1 MIPGRGAM
9 LISRAGSGGSVG
21 TELIAE
27 RAVVSDRPLPEEQIF
42 DLLHRY
48 FICPYCGNISRLFA
62 VNEFYGEDGSVV
74 GREYYLSCYDVEDL
88 PPEEARNGTLPFRK
102 IHHRA
107 SDLGELKEVAVKETG
122 DNVEVFLHAYNY
134 DARGHMIQRL
144 IQRSDSFLPNF
155 IGMLYSQLDAQYN
168 GSGTSGSGPNTSN
181 SDAAFI
187 GQYIY
192 NATGAGYYLDI
203 TWVFCTNDSSG
214 DASYGIQ
221 VGTGTAAN
229 STSTYALAS
238 QIANGTGS
246 GQLSYGSHS
255 YNWSTGV
262 TSTIVARSFSNGS
275 GASITV
281 SEVGL
286 VWESNGNAF
295 IMIRDVLSSSF
306 TVANGASFVVQY
318 TISITVS

>member
-1 MIPGRGAM
+1 
-9 LISRAGSGGSVG
+9 VG
-21 TELIAE
+21 TELITE
-27 RAVVSDRPLPEEQIF
+27 RAISMDRPLPEEQVL

-62 VNEFYGEDGSVV
+62 VDEFYGEDGSVV

-102 IHHRA
+102 IHHRV
-107 SDLGELKEVAVKETG
+107 SDLGGLREVAVKETG
-122 DNVEVFLHAYNY
+122 DNVEVLLHVYNR
-134 DARGHMIQRL
+134 DVDGNPTQRL

-155 IGMLYSQLDAQYN
+155 IGMLYSQFDVQYN
-168 GSGTSGSGPNTSN
+168 DSGTSGSGPNTSGASATLEGGPIYIN
-181 SDAAFI
+181 SNPTNF
-187 GQYIY
+187 
-192 NATGAGYYLDI
+192 YLSNEL
-203 TWVFCTNDSSG
+203 FCTNDSAG
-214 DASYGIQ
+214 DASYGMQ

-246 GQLSYGSHS
+246 GQLYYGSHS
-255 YNWSTGV
+255 YVIWSAGS
-262 TSTIVARSFSNGS
+262 TSTVVSRSFTNSS

-286 VWESNGNAF
+286 VWESNGNTF

-306 TVANGASFVVQY
+306 TVANDGLFNVQY

>member
-1 MIPGRGAM
+1 
-9 LISRAGSGGSVG
+9 VG
-21 TELIAE
+21 TKAELITE
-27 RAVVSDRPLPEEQIF
+27 RAIGMDRPLPEEQVL

-102 IHHRA
+102 VHHRV
-107 SDLGELKEVAVKETG
+107 SDLGELKEVTVKETG

-134 DARGHMIQRL
+134 DARGHLTQRL
-144 IQRSDSFLPNF
+144 MQRSDSFLPNF
-155 IGMLYSQLDAQYN
+155 VGMLYSQFNAQYN
-168 GSGTSGSGPNTSN
+168 GNGTSGSGPNTSY
-181 SDAAFI
+181 SSAAFI
-187 GQYIY
+187 SSYSMLDASWSITVYI
-192 NATGAGYYLDI
+192 TD
-203 TWVFCTNDSSG
+203 VFSTNDSSG
-214 DASYGIQ
+214 DASYGLQ
-221 VGTGTAAN
+221 VGTGTTAN

-255 YNWSTGV
+255 YSWSTGL
-262 TSTIVARSFSNGS
+262 TSTTVARSFSNGS

-286 VWESNGNAF
+286 VWESGGTSFLTDSNTY
-295 IMIRDVLSSSF
+295 IMIRDILSSSV
-306 TVANGASFVVQY
+306 TIANGGFTTFQY

>member
-1 MIPGRGAM
+1 
-9 LISRAGSGGSVG
+9 VG
-21 TELIAE
+21 TETELITE
-27 RAVVSDRPLPEEQIF
+27 RAVSADRSLPEEQVL

-102 IHHRA
+102 IHHRV
-107 SDLGELKEVAVKETG
+107 SDLAELREVAVKETG
-122 DNVEVFLHAYNY
+122 DNIEVFLHVYNY
-134 DARGHMIQRL
+134 DSEGRLTQRL

-155 IGMLYSQLDAQYN
+155 IGGLYSQMDSSYG
-168 GSGTSGSGPNTSN
+168 GSGTSGSGPNTSGTN
-181 SDAAFI
+181 EPFI
-187 GQYIY
+187 DDYSKLLSLEGF
-192 NATGAGYYLDI
+192 N
-203 TWVFCTNDSSG
+203 TNDGSG

-255 YNWSTGV
+255 YNWSTGS
-262 TSTIVARSFSNGS
+262 TSTTVARTFSNSS

-286 VWESNGNAF
+286 VWKSNSTF
-295 IMIRDVLSSSF
+295 LMIRDVLSSSVVISNGGSF
-306 TVANGASFVVQY
+306 TVNYV
-318 TISITVS
+318 ISITVS

>member
-1 MIPGRGAM
+1 
-9 LISRAGSGGSVG
+9 VG
-21 TELIAE
+21 TETELITE
-27 RAVVSDRPLPEEQIF
+27 RAISADRPLPEEQIF

-88 PPEEARNGTLPFRK
+88 PPEEARNGTLPVRK
-102 IHHRA
+102 VHHRVSSLA
-107 SDLGELKEVAVKETG
+107 ELEEVRITRTKP
-122 DNVEVFLHAYNY
+122 NVEVFLHAYNY
-134 DARGHMIQRL
+134 DAEGRLIQRL

-155 IGMLYSQLDAQYN
+155 LGELFTQLNSVYN
-168 GSGTSGSGPNTSN
+168 NANASNATIASGPNTAGTTQQFISAFANYN
-181 SDAAFI
+181 S
-187 GQYIY
+187 Q
-192 NATGAGYYLDI
+192 DI
-203 TWVFCTNDSSG
+203 FATNDSAG

-246 GQLSYGSHS
+246 GQLSYGSHG
-255 YNWSTGV
+255 YNWSTGT
-262 TSTIVARSFSNGS
+262 TSTTVARSFINNS

-286 VWESNGNAF
+286 VWKSNYDNPAEF
-295 IMIRDVLSSSF
+295 LMIRDVLSSSF
-306 TVANGASFVVQY
+306 TVANGSSFVAQY

>member
-1 MIPGRGAM
+1 M

-21 TELIAE
+21 TEAGLITE
-27 RAVVSDRPLPEEQIF
+27 RAIGVDRSLPEEQVF

-74 GREYYLSCYDVEDL
+74 GREYYLSCHDVEDL

-102 IHHRA
+102 VHHRV
-107 SDLGELKEVAVKETG
+107 SDLGELKEVRITRTKP
-122 DNVEVFLHAYNY
+122 NVEVFLHAYNY
-134 DARGHMIQRL
+134 DAGGHLTQRL

-155 IGMLYSQLDAQYN
+155 IGMLYSQLDCSYA
-168 GSGTSGSGPNTSN
+168 GSGTSGSGPNIGGTN
-181 SDAAFI
+181 EVFISD
-187 GQYIY
+187 Y
-192 NATGAGYYLDI
+192 TGVYPDNDI
-203 TWVFCTNDSSG
+203 FATNDGSG

-255 YNWSTGV
+255 YVSWSAG
-262 TSTIVARSFSNGS
+262 STNTVATRTFINQS

-286 VWESNGNAF
+286 VFESNGYSF

-306 TVANGASFVVQY
+306 TVANGASFNVQY
-318 TISITVS
+318 TIAITVS

>member
-1 MIPGRGAM
+1 
-9 LISRAGSGGSVG
+9 VG
-21 TELIAE
+21 TETELITESAIS
-27 RAVVSDRPLPEEQIF
+27 VDRPLPEEQAF

-74 GREYYLSCYDVEDL
+74 GREYYLSCHDVEDL

-102 IHHRA
+102 IHHRV
-107 SDLGELKEVAVKETG
+107 SDLGELREVAVKETG
-122 DNVEVFLHAYNY
+122 DNIEVFLHMYNY
-134 DARGHMIQRL
+134 DVRGHLAQRL

-155 IGMLYSQLDAQYN
+155 VGMLYSQMNCPYG
-168 GSGTSGSGPNTSN
+168 GSGTSGSGPNTGGASG
-181 SDAAFI
+181 AFI
-187 GQYIY
+187 DNY
-192 NATGAGYYLDI
+192 NNNIDLEGFA
-203 TWVFCTNDSSG
+203 TNDGSG
-214 DASYGIQ
+214 DSSYGIQ
-221 VGTGTAAN
+221 VGTGTTAN
-229 STSTYALAS
+229 STSTYALAA

-255 YNWSTGV
+255 YNWSTGG
-262 TSTIVARSFSNGS
+262 TSTNVIRTFINNS
-275 GASITV
+275 GASITI

-286 VWESNGNAF
+286 IWKSSNTF

-306 TVANGASFVVQY
+306 TVANGSSFVVQC

>member
-1 MIPGRGAM
+1 MGTE
-9 LISRAGSGGSVG
+9 
-21 TELIAE
+21 TELITE
-27 RAVVSDRPLPEEQIF
+27 RIISADRPLPEERVF

-102 IHHRA
+102 VHHRV
-107 SDLGELKEVAVKETG
+107 SDLGELREVAVKETG
-122 DNVEVFLHAYNY
+122 DNIEVFLHMYNRN
-134 DARGHMIQRL
+134 AGGHLTQRL

-155 IGMLYSQLDAQYN
+155 IGMLYSQMDCTYN
-168 GSGTSGSGPNTSN
+168 GGGTSGSGPNTSGT
-181 SDAAFI
+181 SEAFI
-187 GQYIY
+187 NDYSYALYIE
-192 NATGAGYYLDI
+192 G
-203 TWVFCTNDSSG
+203 FSTNDRSG
-214 DASYGIQ
+214 DSSYGVQ

-255 YNWSTGV
+255 YNWSTGS
-262 TSTIVARSFSNGS
+262 TSTIVVRSFSNNS

-286 VWESNGNAF
+286 VWKSNSYF
-295 IMIRDVLSSSF
+295 IMIRDVLSSSV
-306 TVANGASFVVQY
+306 TIANGGSTTFQY
-318 TISITVS
+318 TIAITVS

>member
-1 MIPGRGAM
+1 MGTGTE
-9 LISRAGSGGSVG
+9 
-21 TELIAE
+21 TELITE
-27 RAVVSDRPLPEEQIF
+27 RAVALDRPLPEEQVF

-48 FICPYCGNISRLFA
+48 FVCPYCGNISRLFA
-62 VNEFYGEDGSVV
+62 VNEFYGEDGSVM

-102 IHHRA
+102 VHHRV
-107 SDLGELKEVAVKETG
+107 SDMEELGEVRITRTKP
-122 DNVEVFLHAYNY
+122 NVEVFLHAYNY
-134 DARGHMIQRL
+134 DAGGRLIQRL

-155 IGMLYSQLDAQYN
+155 VGMLYSQMSFQYN
-168 GSGTSGSGPNTSN
+168 GSGTIGSGPNTGGSN
-181 SDAAFI
+181 TSFFDLPSTEAF
-187 GQYIY
+187 Y
-192 NATGAGYYLDI
+192 NEALA
-203 TWVFCTNDSSG
+203 TNDSSG

-255 YNWSTGV
+255 YASWTAGN
-262 TSTIVARSFSNGS
+262 TSTNIYRTFINNS
-275 GASITV
+275 GASITI

-286 VWESNGNAF
+286 VTASHPGKF
-295 IMIRDVLSSSF
+295 MILRDVLSSSF
-306 TVANGASFVVQY
+306 TVANGGSFVVQY

>member
-1 MIPGRGAM
+1 
-9 LISRAGSGGSVG
+9 VG
-21 TELIAE
+21 TETELITE
-27 RAVVSDRPLPEEQIF
+27 RAIGVDRPLPEEQAL

-74 GREYYLSCYDVEDL
+74 GREYYLSCHDVEDL

-102 IHHRA
+102 VHHRV
-107 SDLGELKEVAVKETG
+107 SDLGELREVAVKETG
-122 DNVEVFLHAYNY
+122 DNIEVFLHVYNR
-134 DARGHMIQRL
+134 DAEGRLTQRL

-155 IGMLYSQLDAQYN
+155 VGMLYSQYTCSY
-168 GSGTSGSGPNTSN
+168 GGGGTSGSGPNTAGTN
-181 SDAAFI
+181 AAFI
-187 GQYIY
+187 DNY
-192 NATGAGYYLDI
+192 NTYFINESFTTADG
-203 TWVFCTNDSSG
+203 SG

-221 VGTGTAAN
+221 VGTGTTAN
-229 STSTYALAS
+229 STSTYALSAL
-238 QIANGTGS
+238 IANGTGS

-255 YNWSTGV
+255 YSWSTGG
-262 TSTIVARSFSNGS
+262 TSTIVARPFSNSS

-286 VWESNGNAF
+286 VWESNTSGPYSF
-295 IMIRDVLSSSF
+295 IMIRDVLSSSV
-306 TVANGASFVVQY
+306 TIASGGNTTFQY

>member
-1 MIPGRGAM
+1 MGTE
-9 LISRAGSGGSVG
+9 
-21 TELIAE
+21 TELITE
-27 RAVVSDRPLPEEQIF
+27 RAIGVDRPLPEEQAL

-62 VNEFYGEDGSVV
+62 VNEFYGEDGGVA

-88 PPEEARNGTLPFRK
+88 PPEGARNGTLPFRK
-102 IHHRA
+102 IHHRV
-107 SDLGELKEVAVKETG
+107 SDLGELEEVRITRTKP
-122 DNVEVFLHAYNY
+122 NVEVFLHAYNY
-134 DARGHMIQRL
+134 DAGDHLTQRL

-155 IGMLYSQLDAQYN
+155 LGMLYSQMTNACES
-168 GSGTSGSGPNTSN
+168 GGTSGSGPNTSGT
-181 SDAAFI
+181 SEP
-187 GQYIY
+187 YINNY
-192 NATGAGYYLDI
+192 STPNNEETFA
-203 TWVFCTNDSSG
+203 TNDASG

-238 QIANGTGS
+238 QIANGTSS

-255 YNWSTGV
+255 YTQWTAGNTSTGV
-262 TSTIVARSFSNGS
+262 FRVFINNS

-286 VWESNGNAF
+286 VFEVNYNYTYYDF

-306 TVANGASFVVQY
+306 TVANGGSFNVQY
-318 TISITVS
+318 TIAITVS

>member
-1 MIPGRGAM
+1 MGTE
-9 LISRAGSGGSVG
+9 
-21 TELIAE
+21 TELITE
-27 RAVVSDRPLPEEQIF
+27 RAIGVDRPLPEEQVL

-48 FICPYCGNISRLFA
+48 FICPYCGSISRLFA
-62 VNEFYGEDGSVV
+62 VNEFYGEDGGVAD
-74 GREYYLSCYDVEDL
+74 REYYLSCYNVEDL

-102 IHHRA
+102 VHHRV
-107 SDLGELKEVAVKETG
+107 SDLGELEEVKITRTKP
-122 DNVEVFLHAYNY
+122 NVEVFLHVYNY
-134 DARGHMIQRL
+134 DAGGHLTQRL

-155 IGMLYSQLDAQYN
+155 LGMLYSQMDAPY
-168 GSGTSGSGPNTSN
+168 GGYGTSGSGPNTGGANNVFIN
-181 SDAAFI
+181 S
-187 GQYIY
+187 YTY
-192 NATGAGYYLDI
+192 LNSGYSVMLAQEI
-203 TWVFCTNDSSG
+203 FATNDGSG

-246 GQLSYGSHS
+246 GRLSYGSHS
-255 YNWSTGV
+255 YTSWSTGM
-262 TSTIVARSFSNGS
+262 TSTTVTRSFSNGS

-286 VWESNGNAF
+286 VWASNYNGPYDF
-295 IMIRDVLSSSF
+295 LMIRDVLSSSV
-306 TVANGASFVVQY
+306 TITNGGGTTFQY

>member
-1 MIPGRGAM
+1 
-9 LISRAGSGGSVG
+9 VG
-21 TELIAE
+21 TEAGLITE
-27 RAVVSDRPLPEEQIF
+27 RAIGSDRPLPEEQVF

-102 IHHRA
+102 VHHRV
-107 SDLGELKEVAVKETG
+107 SDLGELKEVKITRTKP
-122 DNVEVFLHAYNY
+122 NVEVFLHAYNY
-134 DARGHMIQRL
+134 NAEGHLTQRL

-155 IGMLYSQLDAQYN
+155 LGMLYSQMNAPYN
-168 GSGTSGSGPNTSN
+168 GSGTSGSGPDTRGTNEPFINGYTS
-181 SDAAFI
+181 S
-187 GQYIY
+187 GSGSYVQYISINGFTT
-192 NATGAGYYLDI
+192 NAPGGT
-203 TWVFCTNDSSG
+203 
-214 DASYGIQ
+214 ASYGIQ

-246 GQLSYGSHS
+246 GQLSYGTHG
-255 YNWSTGV
+255 YNWSTG
-262 TSTIVARSFSNGS
+262 STLTAVARSFTNSS
-275 GASITV
+275 GASITI

-286 VWESNGNAF
+286 VWESNWGSSYNF
-295 IMIRDVLSSSF
+295 MMIRDVLSSSV
-306 TVANGASFVVQY
+306 TIANNGSATFQY
-318 TISITVS
+318 TISIAVS

>member
-1 MIPGRGAM
+1 M
-9 LISRAGSGGSVG
+9 G
-21 TELIAE
+21 TELITE
-27 RAVVSDRPLPEEQIF
+27 RAVALDRPLPEEQVF

-102 IHHRA
+102 VHHRV
-107 SDLGELKEVAVKETG
+107 SDLGELREVAVKETG
-122 DNVEVFLHAYNY
+122 DNIEVFLHAYNY
-134 DARGHMIQRL
+134 TAEGHLTQRL

-155 IGMLYSQLDAQYN
+155 LGMLYSQMNAPYN
-168 GSGTSGSGPNTSN
+168 GSGTSGSGPNTSGTN
-181 SDAAFI
+181 EPFI
-187 GQYIY
+187 NNYTGVQMADESFTT
-192 NATGAGYYLDI
+192 NAPGGT
-203 TWVFCTNDSSG
+203 
-214 DASYGIQ
+214 ASYGIQ

-255 YNWSTGV
+255 YSWSTGGV
-262 TSTIVARSFSNGS
+262 SAVATRLFINNS
-275 GASITV
+275 GASVTM

-286 VWESNGNAF
+286 AFASNSSGPYYF
-295 IMIRDVLSSSF
+295 IMLRDVLSSSF
-306 TVANGASFVVQY
+306 TVANGASFVAQY

>member
-1 MIPGRGAM
+1 
-9 LISRAGSGGSVG
+9 VG
-21 TELIAE
+21 TETELITE
-27 RAVVSDRPLPEEQIF
+27 RAIGVDRPLPEEQAL

-74 GREYYLSCYDVEDL
+74 GREYYLSCHDVEDL

-102 IHHRA
+102 VHHRVSSLA
-107 SDLGELKEVAVKETG
+107 ELEEVRITRIKP
-122 DNVEVFLHAYNY
+122 NVEVFLHMYNR
-134 DARGHMIQRL
+134 DAGGHLIQRL

-155 IGMLYSQLDAQYN
+155 VGMLYSQMDAPYYI
-168 GSGTSGSGPNTSN
+168 GSGTSGSGPNTSGT
-181 SDAAFI
+181 SAVFI
-187 GQYIY
+187 DNYVNNINVEG
-192 NATGAGYYLDI
+192 
-203 TWVFCTNDSSG
+203 FCTNDGSG

-229 STSTYALAS
+229 STSTYALAA

-246 GQLSYGSHS
+246 GQLSYGSHTYS
-255 YNWSTGV
+255 WSTGG
-262 TSTIVARSFSNGS
+262 TSTIVARAFYNSS

-286 VWESNGNAF
+286 VFKSNSSGYDF
-295 IMIRDVLSSSF
+295 IMTRDVLSSSV
-306 TVANGASFVVQY
+306 TIANGGNTTFQY

>member
-1 MIPGRGAM
+1 
-9 LISRAGSGGSVG
+9 VG
-21 TELIAE
+21 TETELITE
-27 RAVVSDRPLPEEQIF
+27 RAIGIDRPLPEEQIF

-88 PPEEARNGTLPFRK
+88 PPEEARNGTLPVRK
-102 IHHRA
+102 VHHRV
-107 SDLGELKEVAVKETG
+107 SNLDELREVTVKETG
-122 DNVEVFLHAYNY
+122 DNVEVFLHVYNY
-134 DARGHMIQRL
+134 AAGDHLTQRL

-155 IGMLYSQLDAQYN
+155 LGMLCSQFSCSYN
-168 GSGTSGSGPNTSN
+168 GSGTSRSGPNTSGTN
-181 SDAAFI
+181 ENFVDSWTSTTGVEFFST
-187 GQYIY
+187 
-192 NATGAGYYLDI
+192 NAST
-203 TWVFCTNDSSG
+203 G

-246 GQLSYGSHS
+246 GQLSYGSHAYS
-255 YNWSTGV
+255 WATGS
-262 TSTIVARSFSNGS
+262 TSTIVARLFMNNS

-286 VWESNGNAF
+286 VWKSNSSGYDF
-295 IMIRDVLSSSF
+295 IMIRDVLSSSVTIAGGGSTTF
-306 TVANGASFVVQY
+306 QY

>member
-1 MIPGRGAM
+1 MGT
-9 LISRAGSGGSVG
+9 G
-21 TELIAE
+21 TELITE
-27 RAVVSDRPLPEEQIF
+27 RAIGVDRPLPEEQVL

-62 VNEFYGEDGSVV
+62 VNEFYGEDGRVV

-88 PPEEARNGTLPFRK
+88 PPDEARNGTLPLRK
-102 IHHRA
+102 VHHRV
-107 SDLGELKEVAVKETG
+107 SDLGELEEVRITRTKP
-122 DNVEVFLHAYNY
+122 NVEVFLHAYNY
-134 DARGHMIQRL
+134 DAGGRPTQRL

-155 IGMLYSQLDAQYN
+155 IGMLYSQMNAPYD
-168 GSGTSGSGPNTSN
+168 GSGTSGSGPNIGGTN
-181 SDAAFI
+181 EAFI
-187 GQYIY
+187 NNY
-192 NATGAGYYLDI
+192 TGVHPNENIFA
-203 TWVFCTNDSSG
+203 TNDGSG

-246 GQLSYGSHS
+246 GQLYYGSHS
-255 YNWSTGV
+255 YTWSTGS
-262 TSTIVARSFSNGS
+262 TNTIVTRTFINQS

-286 VWESNGNAF
+286 VWESNYDGPYAF
-295 IMIRDVLSSSF
+295 LMIRDVLSSSF
-306 TVANGASFVVQY
+306 TVANGGSFVAQY

>member
-1 MIPGRGAM
+1 MGT
-9 LISRAGSGGSVG
+9 G
-21 TELIAE
+21 TELITE
-27 RAVVSDRPLPEEQIF
+27 RTVALDRPLPEEQVL

-62 VNEFYGEDGSVV
+62 VNEFYGEDGSVI

-102 IHHRA
+102 VHHRV
-107 SDLGELKEVAVKETG
+107 SDLGELREVAVKETG
-122 DNVEVFLHAYNY
+122 DNVEVFLHAHSR
-134 DARGHMIQRL
+134 DAKGSLAQRL

-155 IGMLYSQLDAQYN
+155 IGMLYSQMN
-168 GSGTSGSGPNTSN
+168 CPFGGSGTSGSGPNTSN
-181 SDAAFI
+181 TSEQFI
-187 GQYIY
+187 
-192 NATGAGYYLDI
+192 NAYDSYSSSEGMFA
-203 TWVFCTNDSSG
+203 TNDGSG

-255 YNWSTGV
+255 YTWSTGS
-262 TSTIVARSFSNGS
+262 TSTTVARAFSNSS

-286 VWESNGNAF
+286 VWESNTNGYSF
-295 IMIRDVLSSSF
+295 IMIRDVLSSSV
-306 TVANGASFVVQY
+306 TIANGGSATFQY

>member
-1 MIPGRGAM
+1 
-9 LISRAGSGGSVG
+9 VG
-21 TELIAE
+21 TKTELITE
-27 RAVVSDRPLPEEQIF
+27 RAISADRPLPEEQTL

-102 IHHRA
+102 VHHRV
-107 SDLGELKEVAVKETG
+107 SDLGELREVAVKETG
-122 DNVEVFLHAYNY
+122 DNIEMFLHAHSY
-134 DARGHMIQRL
+134 DARGRLTQGL

-155 IGMLYSQLDAQYN
+155 MGMLYSQLNAPYG
-168 GSGTSGSGPNTSN
+168 GSGTRGSGPTTSGAN
-181 SDAAFI
+181 QIFIDDYGAYASDEWL
-187 GQYIY
+187 
-192 NATGAGYYLDI
+192 T
-203 TWVFCTNDSSG
+203 TNGGSG

-246 GQLSYGSHS
+246 GQLSYGSNS
-255 YNWSTGV
+255 YSWSAGT
-262 TSTIVARSFSNGS
+262 TSTIVIRSFINNS
-275 GASITV
+275 GGSITV

-286 VWESNGNAF
+286 VWESNGYDF
-295 IMIRDVLSSSF
+295 IMIRDVLSSSV
-306 TVANGASFVVQY
+306 TIANGVSFVAQY
-318 TISITVS
+318 NISITVS

>member
-1 MIPGRGAM
+1 VATK
-9 LISRAGSGGSVG
+9 

-27 RAVVSDRPLPEEQIF
+27 RAVGVDRPLPEEQGF

-48 FICPYCGNISRLFA
+48 FICPYCGSISRLFA
-62 VNEFYGEDGSVV
+62 VNEFYGEDGGVV
-74 GREYYLSCYDVEDL
+74 GREYYLSCHDVEDL

-102 IHHRA
+102 VHHRV
-107 SDLGELKEVAVKETG
+107 SDLGELEEVKITRTKP
-122 DNVEVFLHAYNY
+122 NVEVFLHAYNY
-134 DARGHMIQRL
+134 NVRGHLTQRL

-155 IGMLYSQLDAQYN
+155 IGELYSQMDCPWG
-168 GSGTSGSGPNTSN
+168 GSGTSGSGPNTSGT
-181 SDAAFI
+181 SEAFI
-187 GQYIY
+187 SSYSNGI
-192 NATGAGYYLDI
+192 NKEG
-203 TWVFCTNDSSG
+203 FNTNDGSG

-221 VGTGTAAN
+221 VGTGTTAN

-255 YNWSTGV
+255 YSWATGG
-262 TSTIVARSFSNGS
+262 TSTVVARAFSNSS
-275 GASITV
+275 GASVTV

-286 VWESNGNAF
+286 VWASNSAGNPYNF
-295 IMIRDVLSSSF
+295 IMIRDVLSSSV
-306 TVANGASFVVQY
+306 TIANGGNATFQY